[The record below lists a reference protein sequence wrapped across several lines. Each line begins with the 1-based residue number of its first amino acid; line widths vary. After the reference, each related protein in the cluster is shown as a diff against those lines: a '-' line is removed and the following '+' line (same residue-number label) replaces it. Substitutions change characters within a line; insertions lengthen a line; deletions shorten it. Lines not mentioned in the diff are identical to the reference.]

1 VWKAVEID
9 SIKGLERAGMTVI
22 VNFADYD
29 PQVEAR
35 DLQQKCNTLNISPP

>member
-1 VWKAVEID
+1 VWKTVEID
-9 SIKGLERAGMTVI
+9 SIKGLEGVGMTVI
-22 VNFADYD
+22 VNFTDCG